1 MIRNILVG
9 IGSGIISAGV
19 GFLRKENIEPFEG
32 KKFIKTVIIGGIVG
46 GISSATVVIDGQTVQ
61 DIVNEFGLMVGITA
75 LADRV
80 ADLAWNRL
88 KPYLPNFFKV

>member
-1 MIRNILVG
+1 MIKNILFG

-19 GFLRKENIEPFEG
+19 GYLRKEKIEPFEG
-32 KKFIKTVIIGGIVG
+32 KKFIKTVIIGGVVG
-46 GISSATVVIDGQTVQ
+46 GITGASLGVDGQPVQ
-61 DIVNEFGLMVGITA
+61 DLVDEFGLMVAVTA

-88 KPYLPNFFKV
+88 KKYLPS

>member
-19 GFLRKENIEPFEG
+19 GYLRKEDIEPFEG

-61 DIVNEFGLMVGITA
+61 DIVNEFGLMVAFTA

-88 KPYLPNFFKV
+88 KGYLPT